1 MRVTRQ
7 RSIVERLHSHGL
19 ASTEELAAICDV
31 SLATVRRDLI
41 ELETAGALRRVPG
54 GAVLAPAGSGTGA
67 GGHDARGAR
76 DPRDP
81 RDSPEADADAVRGF
95 AEVAASD
102 AEDKRAVAVRAA
114 AMVADGD
121 CVILDIGTTTMM
133 LARELRGRP
142 VTVVTASLAVL
153 DVLRDDPEV
162 ELVLLGGI
170 VRRTYH
176 SMVGALT
183 EDALRQVRATCA
195 FLGASGVAAD
205 GTVLDT
211 TLVEVPVKRALLAT
225 SRRSVLLVDRHKF
238 PGTGALRVC
247 GLDEFDAVVTT
258 TGAHGPTLD
267 AARAAGT
274 EVHVV

>member
-1 MRVTRQ
+1 MRVPRQ
-7 RSIVERLHSHGL
+7 RSIVELLHSHGL
-19 ASTEELAAICDV
+19 ASTEELAALCDV
-31 SLATVRRDLI
+31 SVATVRRDLI
-41 ELETAGALRRVPG
+41 ELETAGALRRVHG
-54 GAVLAPAGSGTGA
+54 GAVLNATSGATRANGAAGATPG
-67 GGHDARGAR
+67 
-76 DPRDP
+76 
-81 RDSPEADADAVRGF
+81 SPEADADAFRGF
-95 AEVAASD
+95 AEVAAND

-121 CVILDIGTTTMM
+121 CVLLDIGTTTMM

-153 DVLRDDPEV
+153 DVLRDDAEV

-176 SMVGALT
+176 SLVGALT
-183 EDALRQVRATCA
+183 EDALRQVRANCA
-195 FLGASGVAAD
+195 FLGASGVAVD

-225 SRRSVLLVDRHKF
+225 SQRSVLLVDHHKF

-247 GLDEFDAVVTT
+247 GLDEFDAVITT

>member
-19 ASTEELAAICDV
+19 ASTEELAALCDV
-31 SLATVRRDLI
+31 SVATVRRDLI
-41 ELETAGALRRVPG
+41 ELETAGALRRVHG
-54 GAVLAPAGSGTGA
+54 GAVLDVAGNGRNGA
-67 GGHDARGAR
+67 SL
-76 DPRDP
+76 
-81 RDSPEADADAVRGF
+81 SPDADADADAERGF

-102 AEDKRAVAVRAA
+102 AEDKRAVAVAAA
-114 AMVADGD
+114 AMVGDGD
-121 CVILDIGTTTMM
+121 CVVLDIGTTTMM
-133 LARELRGRP
+133 LAHELRGRP

-211 TLVEVPVKRALLAT
+211 TLVEVPVKRALIAT
-225 SRRSVLLVDRHKF
+225 SQRSVLLVDRHKF

-247 GLDEFDAVVTT
+247 GLDELDAVITT
-258 TGAHGPTLD
+258 AGAHGPTLD

>member
-7 RSIVERLHSHGL
+7 RSIVERLHVHGL
-19 ASTEELAAICDV
+19 ASTEELAALCDV

-41 ELETAGALRRVPG
+41 ELETAGALRRVHG
-54 GAVLAPAGSGTGA
+54 GAVLGTSGA
-67 GGHDARGAR
+67 GTNGAAANGAQ
-76 DPRDP
+76 
-81 RDSPEADADAVRGF
+81 DSPETDADAVRGF

-102 AEDKRAVAVRAA
+102 AEDKRTVAVRAA

-153 DVLRDDPEV
+153 DVLRDDERV

-176 SMVGALT
+176 SMVGTLT

-195 FLGASGVAAD
+195 FLGASGVATD

-225 SRRSVLLVDRHKF
+225 SQRSVLLVDRHKF

-247 GLDEFDAVVTT
+247 GLDQFDAVITT

>member
-19 ASTEELAAICDV
+19 ASTEELAALCDV

-41 ELETAGALRRVPG
+41 ELETAGALRRVHG
-54 GAVLAPAGSGTGA
+54 GAVLDGADGSAAGRGAGVGTG
-67 GGHDARGAR
+67 
-76 DPRDP
+76 
-81 RDSPEADADAVRGF
+81 DSPETDADAVRGF
-95 AEVAASD
+95 AEVAAND
-102 AEDKRAVAVRAA
+102 AEDKRAVAARAA

-153 DVLRDDPEV
+153 DVLRDDTEV

-176 SMVGALT
+176 SLVGALT
-183 EDALRQVRATCA
+183 EDALRQVRANCA

-225 SRRSVLLVDRHKF
+225 SQRSVLLVDRHKF

-247 GLDEFDAVVTT
+247 GLDEFDAVITT

>member
-1 MRVTRQ
+1 MRVPRQ
-7 RSIVERLHSHGL
+7 RSIVERLHSQGL
-19 ASTEELAAICDV
+19 ASTEELAALCDV
-31 SLATVRRDLI
+31 SVATVRRDLI
-41 ELETAGALRRVPG
+41 ELETAGALRRVHG
-54 GAVLAPAGSGTGA
+54 GAVLGVEGTWTTGGTQPATGQ
-67 GGHDARGAR
+67 G
-76 DPRDP
+76 
-81 RDSPEADADAVRGF
+81 SPETDADAFRGF

-121 CVILDIGTTTMM
+121 CVVLDIGTTTMM

-176 SMVGALT
+176 SLVGALT
-183 EDALRQVRATCA
+183 EDALRQVRANCA
-195 FLGASGVAAD
+195 FLGASGVAVD

-225 SRRSVLLVDRHKF
+225 SQRSVLLVDHHKF

-247 GLDEFDAVVTT
+247 SLDEFDAVVTT

>member
-1 MRVTRQ
+1 MRVTRH
-7 RSIVERLHSHGL
+7 RSIVELLHSHGL
-19 ASTEELAAICDV
+19 ASTEELAALCDV

-41 ELETAGALRRVPG
+41 ELETAGALRRVHG
-54 GAVLAPAGSGTGA
+54 GAILDGVVLDGAEGTKATGA
-67 GGHDARGAR
+67 AHDPP
-76 DPRDP
+76 DT
-81 RDSPEADADAVRGF
+81 DADALRGF
-95 AEVAASD
+95 AEVAAND
-102 AEDKRAVAVRAA
+102 AEDKHAVAVRAA

-133 LARELRGRP
+133 LARELRGRA

-153 DVLRDDPEV
+153 DVLRDDPQV

-176 SMVGALT
+176 SLVGALT
-183 EDALRQVRATCA
+183 EDALRQVRANCA

-211 TLVEVPVKRALLAT
+211 TLVEVPVKRAMLAT
-225 SRRSVLLVDRHKF
+225 SQRSVLLVDRHKF

-247 GLDEFDAVVTT
+247 GLDEFDAVITT
-258 TGAHGPTLD
+258 TGADGPTLE

>member
-7 RSIVERLHSHGL
+7 RSILERLHSHGL
-19 ASTEELAAICDV
+19 ASTEELAALCDV
-31 SLATVRRDLI
+31 SAATVRRDLI
-41 ELETAGALRRVPG
+41 ELETAGALRRVHG
-54 GAVLAPAGSGTGA
+54 GAVLEGAAG
-67 GGHDARGAR
+67 
-76 DPRDP
+76 
-81 RDSPEADADAVRGF
+81 DSPDTDADAVRGF

-211 TLVEVPVKRALLAT
+211 TLVEVPVKRTLLAT
-225 SRRSVLLVDRHKF
+225 SQRSVLLVDRHKF

-247 GLDEFDAVVTT
+247 GLDELDAVITT

>member
-7 RSIVERLHSHGL
+7 RSIVERLHLQGL
-19 ASTEELAAICDV
+19 ASTEELAALCDV
-31 SLATVRRDLI
+31 SVATVRRDLI
-41 ELETAGALRRVPG
+41 ELESAGALRRVHG
-54 GAVLAPAGSGTGA
+54 GAVLDAA
-67 GGHDARGAR
+67 ARGVGAQDR
-76 DPRDP
+76 PD
-81 RDSPEADADAVRGF
+81 PEADADAVRGF

-121 CVILDIGTTTMM
+121 CVVLDIGTTTMM

-142 VTVVTASLAVL
+142 ITVVTASLAVL
-153 DVLRDDPEV
+153 DVLRDDPRV

-176 SMVGALT
+176 SLVGALT

-195 FLGASGVAAD
+195 FLGASGVAPD

-211 TLVEVPVKRALLAT
+211 TLVEVPVKRALLTT
-225 SRRSVLLVDRHKF
+225 SRRSVLLVDHHKF

-247 GLDEFDAVVTT
+247 GLDQFDALVTT
-258 TGAHGPTLD
+258 QGADGPTLD

>member
-19 ASTEELAAICDV
+19 ASTEELAALCDV

-41 ELETAGALRRVPG
+41 ELESAGELRRVHG
-54 GAVLAPAGSGTGA
+54 GAVLEVGVNGA
-67 GGHDARGAR
+67 GHVPALT
-76 DPRDP
+76 
-81 RDSPEADADAVRGF
+81 SPENDADAVRGF

-102 AEDKRAVAVRAA
+102 ADAKRAVAVRAA

-153 DVLRDDPEV
+153 DVLRDDPQV

-176 SMVGALT
+176 SLVGALT
-183 EDALRQVRATCA
+183 EDALRQVRANCA

-225 SRRSVLLVDRHKF
+225 SQRSVLLVDHHKF

-247 GLDEFDAVVTT
+247 GLAELDAVITT